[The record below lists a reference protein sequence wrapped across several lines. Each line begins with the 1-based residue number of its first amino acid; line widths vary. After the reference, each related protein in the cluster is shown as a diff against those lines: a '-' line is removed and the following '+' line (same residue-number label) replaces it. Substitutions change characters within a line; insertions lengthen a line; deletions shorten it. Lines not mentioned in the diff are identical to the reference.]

1 VGEIV
6 AKIVTVEQ
14 MRAIEKAADA
24 SGLTYA
30 MMMENAGRGIAQE
43 IIDRWPDLDGKRVA
57 ILVGPGNNGGD
68 GLVIGHYLAEAG
80 GQVAIYLA
88 KPREVGD
95 ANLARLQER
104 ELLIANAE
112 DDQRWRVLRNMMET
126 VDIVVDALL
135 GTGFRLPLEG
145 VAKKL
150 LKNAGAAVARRENR
164 PFVVA
169 VDCPSGLDCDTGEI
183 AAEALCADLTVTL
196 AAAKP
201 GLIRFPGAQSVGE
214 LVVRDIGIAPDQKEL
229 AGVDLEMA
237 SPQSVSAHLP
247 ERPKNAH
254 KGTFGRAIVVAG
266 SVTFP
271 GAASL
276 AAVAAYR
283 AGAGLVTVAGP
294 TPIQGLVAPQLP
306 EVTWILLPHEM
317 GVIAADGVGI
327 LEKEL
332 ESCQALLLGP
342 GFGQDTATAD
352 FMRKMLMPEKRTQRG
367 KIGFVHTE
375 QGKAKARSGLPP
387 CVIDADGLKLL
398 TKIKNWPANLPPDT
412 ILTPHPGEMEVLTG
426 EKKDAIQADRVGV
439 ARRWAGEWG
448 HVVVLK
454 GAFTVVA
461 GSDGRAT
468 VLPFAT
474 AALARAGTGDV
485 LAGAIVGLRAQGLQA
500 YEAAVLGAYLHGR
513 AGELAA
519 EELGSEMSV
528 LAGDVAEALPAAVA
542 DLHRT
547 RRS

>member
-1 VGEIV
+1 
-6 AKIVTVEQ
+6 

-30 MMMENAGRGIAQE
+30 MMMENAGRGVAQE
-43 IIDRWPDLDGKRVA
+43 ILDRWPDLDGKRVA

-68 GLVIGHYLAEAG
+68 GLVVGHYLAEAG
-80 GQVAIYLA
+80 GQVGICLA
-88 KPREVGD
+88 KPRAEGD
-95 ANLARLQER
+95 ANLARLQGKDI
-104 ELLIANAE
+104 LIANAA
-112 DDQRWRVLRNMMET
+112 DDQRWRVLRNMIET
-126 VDIVVDALL
+126 ADIVIDAVL

-145 VAKKL
+145 DAKKL
-150 LKNAGAAVARRENR
+150 LKNAGAALARRERR
-164 PFVVA
+164 PYIVA

-183 AAEALCADLTVTL
+183 AVEALGADLTVTL

-201 GLIRFPGAQSVGE
+201 GLIRFPGAESVGE
-214 LVVRDIGIAPDQKEL
+214 LVVRDIGIAPDQKQL
-229 AGVDLEMA
+229 AGVDLNLANAE
-237 SPQSVSAHLP
+237 SVATLLP
-247 ERPKNAH
+247 PRPRNAH

-283 AGAGLVTVAGP
+283 AGAGLVTLAGP

-306 EVTWILLPHEM
+306 EATWLLLPHEM
-317 GVIAADGVGI
+317 GVIAADGVDI

-332 ESCQALLLGP
+332 GSCQALLLGP
-342 GFGQDTATAD
+342 GFGQDMATAD
-352 FMRKMLMPEKRTQRG
+352 FMRKLLLAEKRTQRG

-375 QGKAKARSGLPP
+375 RGKAKGLSGLPP

-398 TKIKNWPANLPPDT
+398 TKIKNWAANLPPET

-426 EKKDAIQADRVGV
+426 EKKKAIQADRVG
-439 ARRWAGEWG
+439 AAKRWASEWG

-485 LAGAIVGLRAQGLQA
+485 LAGAIVGLRAQGLGA
-500 YEAAVLGAYLHGR
+500 YEAAVLGSYLHGR

-519 EELGSEMSV
+519 EELGCEMSV
-528 LAGDVAEALPAAVA
+528 LAGDVANALPAAVA
-542 DLHRT
+542 ELQLGKRE
-547 RRS
+547 